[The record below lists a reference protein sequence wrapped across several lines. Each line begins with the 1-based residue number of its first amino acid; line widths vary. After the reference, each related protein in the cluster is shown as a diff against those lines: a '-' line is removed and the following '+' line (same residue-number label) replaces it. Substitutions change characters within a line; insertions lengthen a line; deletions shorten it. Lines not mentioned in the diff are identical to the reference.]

1 MMRGSVLVGF
11 TVMCACAAAHEA
23 TARADQLR
31 HPAGFTFALP
41 DLGKAWA
48 HETHGDVLVVADD
61 SDRLPELQ
69 LFAFPVKQEGTLAE
83 IAGRIAA
90 EVVHQ
95 GVEPIASPLKVAKL
109 VGTPA
114 QEAIGDARAVTGEL
128 LLNGED
134 RAAFAVVQRKSRSL
148 ILLAIPKDGIYERG
162 VSNFRAVLHGL
173 APGASVAAAPSAPAA
188 PGKPAPPVATGT
200 AMPKLP
206 DIIAIR
212 ELTATSTFADKR
224 DLYAAWRT
232 IYYDAVLDKATQEY
246 MPTTAWCEG
255 KPDEG
260 LGEGVTIAFAVPTQL
275 DAIHVAAGVWK
286 SAKLFASNNR
296 ITALDVALDGKTTTV
311 KPATTRTWLS
321 VPIGRPVSTISLKIA
336 AVARGAMNDS
346 CISGISLVRKDAEFT
361 AIVGIDAAA
370 AAALP
375 RALSTI
381 QSALENPDPAGLE
394 KLLDFPFTLHPAAGF
409 AMGAP
414 KPIKHASWH
423 SLEAACRAQAKAE
436 AAGTL
441 DESKPITCPGPTNV
455 DPGDDRSAG
464 LISTAPA
471 MVEVKFPSH
480 REVQEFWRL
489 RWHDGAWHLS
499 AIDYD

>member
-1 MMRGSVLVGF
+1 MMRGSVLLGVA
-11 TVMCACAAAHEA
+11 VMCVACAAHEA

-41 DLGKAWA
+41 DIGKAWA

-83 IAGRIAA
+83 ITGRIAA
-90 EVVHQ
+90 EVVRP

-109 VGTPA
+109 VGTA
-114 QEAIGDARAVTGEL
+114 GQEAVGDARAMTGEL
-128 LLNGED
+128 LLDGED
-134 RAAFAVVQRKSRSL
+134 RAAFAVVQRKGRSL

-173 APGASVAAAPSAPAA
+173 APGATSDPRSAPPAA
-188 PGKPAPPVATGT
+188 SKPAPPAAPAT

-212 ELTATSTFADKR
+212 EVTATSTFADKH

-232 IYYDAVLDKATQEY
+232 IDYDAVLDKATQEY
-246 MPTTAWCEG
+246 LPTTAWCEG

-260 LGEGVTIAFAVPTQL
+260 VGEGVTISFAVPTSL
-275 DAIHVAAGVWK
+275 DAIHIAAGVWK
-286 SAKLFASNNR
+286 SAKLFAGNNR
-296 ITALDVALDGKTTTV
+296 ITALDVSIDGKATTV

-336 AVARGAMNDS
+336 AVAKGAMNDS
-346 CISGISLVRKDAEFT
+346 CISGISLVRKGVDFT
-361 AIVGIDAAA
+361 PIIGIDAAA

-381 QSALENPDPAGLE
+381 QSALDNPEPAGLE
-394 KLLDFPFTLHPAAGF
+394 KLLDFPFALHPATGF
-409 AMGAP
+409 AVGAP
-414 KPIKHASWH
+414 KPIKHATWH

-436 AAGTL
+436 ATGTL
-441 DESKPITCPGPTNV
+441 DNSKPSACPGPTNV
-455 DPGDDRSAG
+455 DPHDDRPARLVS
-464 LISTAPA
+464 SAPA
-471 MVEVKFPSH
+471 VVEVKFPSH
-480 REVQEFWRL
+480 QEVQELWRL
-489 RWHDGAWHLS
+489 HWHDGAWHLS
-499 AIDYD
+499 AIDYE